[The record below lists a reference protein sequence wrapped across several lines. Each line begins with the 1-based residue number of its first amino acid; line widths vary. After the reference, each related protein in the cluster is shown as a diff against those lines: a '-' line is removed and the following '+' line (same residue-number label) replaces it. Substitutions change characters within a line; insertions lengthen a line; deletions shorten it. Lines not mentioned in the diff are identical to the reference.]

1 MAQFTADI
9 AATYLSDEN
18 RFNVAASH
26 ALITGQPNA
35 YKSLDKVVTA
45 LETELIEPDQISDLA
60 YWAMKAEINSL
71 TLPQ

>member
-1 MAQFTADI
+1 MAQFTPEVAV
-9 AATYLSDEN
+9 AFLHDEQ

-45 LETELIEPDQISDLA
+45 MESESTNAAEISDNA

-71 TLPQ
+71 TVAE

>member
-1 MAQFTADI
+1 MATFTPEV
-9 AATYLSDEN
+9 AAAFLQDEQ

-45 LETELIEPDQISDLA
+45 LET
-60 YWAMKAEINSL
+60 
-71 TLPQ
+71 